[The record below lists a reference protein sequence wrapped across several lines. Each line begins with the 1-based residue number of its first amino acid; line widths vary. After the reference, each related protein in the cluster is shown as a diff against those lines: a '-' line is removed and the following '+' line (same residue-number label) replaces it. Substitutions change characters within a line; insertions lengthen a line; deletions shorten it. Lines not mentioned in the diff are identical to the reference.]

1 MASTLTATFETR
13 REAELV
19 IERLVQEF
27 AVDRKAITVGPE
39 GYQNTVGTSLSGGDE
54 NAGDPGEEAR
64 DDAPLEGRIQ
74 VSVDLGDRTDGDAV
88 RSAFSEFGGERV
100 GKRQG
105 LERSE

>member
-1 MASTLTATFETR
+1 MTSTLKATFETR

-39 GYQNTVGTSLSGGDE
+39 GDRNSVGTSTSGGDE
-54 NAGDPGEEAR
+54 NAGDPSTDAR

-74 VSVDLGDRTDGDAV
+74 VSVNLGDRTDGETV
-88 RSAFSEFGGERV
+88 RGAFSEFGGERA
-100 GKRQG
+100 
-105 LERSE
+105 